1 MITIETYND
10 LEAAVLGY
18 FQAQLPD
25 QGYALDDYLGKWAS
39 VLALTL
45 WSLKKSVQ
53 DADAD
58 AAPSDESSDA
68 AIEAWCFLLG
78 LSNGAGGYGKKLA
91 LAATGGVGS
100 ITGVNGTVYAGGL
113 QALGPDG
120 TTRFELSTGVT
131 ISGIPPGS

>member
-1 MITIETYND
+1 MVQIETYD
-10 LEAAVLGY
+10 ELETAVLAY

-25 QGYALDDYLGKWAS
+25 AGYGLDDYLGKWAR

-58 AAPSDESSDA
+58 AAPSDQSSDA

-78 LSNGAGGYGKKLA
+78 LSNGAGGFGKKLA
-91 LAATGGVGS
+91 QVATGGVGN
-100 ITGVNGTVYAGGL
+100 ITGVNGTAYA
-113 QALGPDG
+113 
-120 TTRFELSTGVT
+120 
-131 ISGIPPGS
+131 